1 MASENLFL
9 DAAVY
14 LGAAVIFVPLAS
26 RVGLGSVLGYLAAGC
41 VIGPWSLGLVKD
53 PESILHFADF
63 GTVLMLFL
71 IGLEV
76 DIKKLWSMR
85 RQVFGGGALQL
96 FGCGLPLALVGM
108 LLGLSWQGAV
118 VGGIAMALSSTAIV
132 VQTMNEKNL
141 TNTPMGKSS
150 FAILLFQDIAA
161 TPLIAIIPL
170 LAVQSA
176 SEKTGSDWL
185 GLVKVVGAIFSVIFI
200 GRYLT
205 RPILQVIAGLHLR
218 EVFTAF
224 ALLLIVGISQIVSA
238 VGIPMTLGAFLA
250 GVLLAS
256 SEYRHAL
263 ESDIEPFKG
272 LLMGLFFMAV
282 GMSIDFGLVAAQP
295 LVIIGLVLGFTL
307 VKGLLLRVMAARI
320 GIIPAHR
327 WLFAALIAQGGEFA
341 FVILKTASDSKLL
354 TEEWDALLTV
364 TIALSMALTPLLLIL
379 HARAVDKAA
388 AAQAVK
394 YDEINE
400 EATPVIIAGFGRFGQ
415 VVGRFLFAN
424 GIKATVLDH
433 DPEQIELLRKFGFR
447 IFYGDA
453 TRLDLLE
460 SAKASHAK
468 VLVNAIDD
476 VDDNLLLTDL
486 VKEHFPKLKIVAR
499 ARNVQHYFALR
510 ARGIDIVERESF
522 ESSLMAGRHALES
535 LGVAPY
541 EAKEYADRFRRHN
554 YKMLDAMASD
564 RENEKNRIQ
573 LAQAAR
579 VQLEEQ
585 MEGDRK
591 ALDKSVGV
599 GWSSEEKKEQAEQ

>member
-41 VIGPWSLGLVKD
+41 VIGPWGVGLVKD
-53 PESILHFADF
+53 PEAILHFADF

-85 RQVFGGGALQL
+85 QQVFGGGVLQL

-108 LLGLSWQGAV
+108 LLGLSWQGALI
-118 VGGIAMALSSTAIV
+118 GGIAMALSSTAIV

-161 TPLIAIIPL
+161 TPLVAIIPL

-176 SEKTGSDWL
+176 SETTGSDWF
-185 GLVKVVGAIFSVIFI
+185 GLLKVLGAIFAVIFI

-205 RPILQVIAGLHLR
+205 RPILQIIAGLHLR

-282 GMSIDFGLVAAQP
+282 GMSIDFGLVIAKP
-295 LVIIGLVLGFTL
+295 FVIIGLVLGFTA
-307 VKGLLLRVMAARI
+307 VKGLILRVIAPHV

-354 TEEWDALLTV
+354 TGDWDALLTV
-364 TIALSMALTPLLLIL
+364 TVALSMALTPLLLIL
-379 HARAVDKAA
+379 HARSVAKAA
-388 AAQAVK
+388 AAQAVE

-433 DPEQIELLRKFGFR
+433 DPDQIEALRKFGFR

-476 VDDNLLLTDL
+476 IEDNLYLVDL

-499 ARNVQHYFALR
+499 ARNVQHYFELR
-510 ARGIDIVERESF
+510 ARGIELPERESF
-522 ESSLMAGRHALES
+522 ESSLLAGRHALEC

-554 YKMLDAMASD
+554 YKMLDAMVTE
-564 RENEKNRIQ
+564 RENEKSRIQ
-573 LAQAAR
+573 LATAAR
-579 VQLEEQ
+579 LQLEEQ
-585 MEGDRK
+585 MESDRK
-591 ALDKSVGV
+591 ALDSSIGI
-599 GWSSEEKKEQAEQ
+599 GWSSADEKP